1 MKTLPPWHAPS
12 SSPVSPPSLG
22 LCTETLCSEEERFTR
37 TEQTA
42 SKTDMLPGLVVVFTD
57 NPNFTA
63 KKLFPVLIQLSKASF
78 LITVYWKRLLIEG
91 FQNRNEPTIRQR
103 LTMAWLN
110 NLPEADTCIW
120 PTLCNHSIWIFHF
133 IACLF
138 VYLITGALER
148 STFSSGDW
156 FKGFLLLGTNY
167 DRAWLYHL
175 SSRHPPTL
183 CEKWRQQRFNSTF
196 CTALWGQIHTTTEQ

>member
-42 SKTDMLPGLVVVFTD
+42 SKTDMLTGLVVVFTD

-63 KKLFPVLIQLSKASF
+63 KNLFPVLIQLSKASF

-103 LTMAWLN
+103 LTMAWLKQSTRGWYMYLTN
-110 NLPEADTCIW
+110 
-120 PTLCNHSIWIFHF
+120 TLQSQHLNFSFH
-133 IACLF
+133 CLF